1 MTLDA
6 TGTDDFDEMVSG
18 QENATDTSGKYF
30 CINVPDYQD
39 TVSGADSDK
48 QSYLRVG
55 SAITDWTT
63 EPGADLA
70 AIAYLVGTAGNATAA
85 ERGYTLAEAEN
96 AVAALGALYED
107 ISTADLCDPYVDDQR
122 ERGEGSERPHGPGG
136 HGLSESQRR
145 EVSARLHTDVG
156 WRDHTDGNRIST
168 TRGDKVEV
176 VYGNYK
182 LIVMGR
188 QSDPGEAMA
197 WDVTGN
203 HIQDFGGGT
212 MPGASVT
219 LEWVPD
225 TTYGTSAAD
234 AATGA
239 GASGGA
245 WLLQNSTERVYQY
258 SRFAGNFREQWWGD
272 LLENYI
278 GSENPEKFG
287 SFAESGQKGHP
298 TYRDEA
304 LGKKDVLAP
313 PNDSTDLPRGNP
325 TIIERT
331 WAEEIDSRTGSETWK
346 IPKIH
351 EETWSDDSYSKTMV
365 TKAYSTQWSEIVED
379 YLVAGVIVEGATA
392 GLHFRGFAGGIV
404 DLYAGPR
411 LQMELAGS
419 VTLTG
424 IWKFEASFGW
434 TWGYHNMKDEMAIL
448 TSKVVGTK
456 TEIAG
461 MRSSIRMLDTQI
473 GATKTSITSSLRTE
487 IDAVNTAITTTNT
500 RIDGVETRLGNISA
514 DVRNLIFH
522 G

>member
-1 MTLDA
+1 MTVDA
-6 TGTDDFDEMVSG
+6 TGSDDFDQLVSG
-18 QENATDTSGKYF
+18 QETATETSGKYF
-30 CINVPDYQD
+30 CVNVPDYQN
-39 TVSGADSDK
+39 TASSDEAEK

-55 SAITDWTT
+55 AAITDWTT

-70 AIAYLVGTAGNATAA
+70 ALAYLVGTAGNATAT
-85 ERGYTLAEAEN
+85 EGGYALAEAEN

-107 ISTADLCDPYVDDQR
+107 ISTADICDPYVDDQR
-122 ERGEGSERPHGPGG
+122 ERGTGNERPAGPGG
-136 HGLSESQRR
+136 HGLSPEERRAES
-145 EVSARLHTDVG
+145 AKLHTNVG

-188 QSDPGEAMA
+188 QSDTAEAMA

-225 TTYGTSAAD
+225 TTYGSGGT
-234 AATGA
+234 
-239 GASGGA
+239 GGA

-258 SRFAGNFREQWWGD
+258 SRNAGNFREEWWGD

-278 GSENPEKFG
+278 GSENPEGFG
-287 SFAESGQKGHP
+287 TYPESGQQGHP
-298 TYRDEA
+298 KYRDEA

-313 PNDSTDLPRGNP
+313 PNDSTDIPRGNP

-331 WAEEIDSRTGSETWK
+331 WATKIDSRTGSETLRV
-346 IPKIH
+346 PDIH
-351 EETWSDDSYSKTMV
+351 EETWADNTYSKTKV

-379 YLVAGVIVEGATA
+379 YLVAQVIVEGATA
-392 GLHFRGFAGGIV
+392 LLHFRGFAGSII
-404 DLYAGPR
+404 DLYAGPK
-411 LQMELAGS
+411 LQVEVSGS
-419 VTLTG
+419 ITLTAFA
-424 IWKFEASFGW
+424 KFEASFGW
-434 TWGYHNMKDEMAIL
+434 SWGYHNMKDEMALL
-448 TSKVVGTK
+448 TNRVSLSETSLGVVSNALVMTDQKIAANK
-456 TEIAG
+456 T
-461 MRSSIRMLDTQI
+461 D
-473 GATKTSITSSLRTE
+473 ITSALRTE
-487 IDAVNTAITTTNT
+487 IDAVNTSIATTNT
-500 RIDGVETRLGNISA
+500 RIDTMDTHLGNISA
-514 DVRNLIFH
+514 DVCNLIFM

>member
-85 ERGYTLAEAEN
+85 DGGYTLAEADN
-96 AVAALGALYED
+96 AVAALGSLYED
-107 ISTADLCDPYVDDQR
+107 VTTADLCDPYVDDQR
-122 ERGEGSERPHGPGG
+122 ERGTGNVRPDGPGG
-136 HGLSESQRR
+136 HGLTRAERRAES
-145 EVSARLHTDVG
+145 AKLHTNVG

-168 TRGDKVEV
+168 TRGDKIEV

-188 QSDPGEAMA
+188 QPDPGEAMA
-197 WDVTGN
+197 WDATGN
-203 HIQDFGGGT
+203 HIQDFAGGT

-219 LEWVPD
+219 VEWVPD
-225 TTYGTSAAD
+225 TTYGTSS
-234 AATGA
+234 
-239 GASGGA
+239 ASGTAGA

-258 SRFAGNFREQWWGD
+258 SRNAGNFREQTWGD
-272 LLENYI
+272 LLETYV
-278 GSENPEKFG
+278 GSENPEQFG
-287 SFAESGQKGHP
+287 SSPDAGLQGHP
-298 TYRDEA
+298 TYRDEG
-304 LGKKDVLAP
+304 LGIKNVLAP

-331 WAEEIDSRTGSETWK
+331 WAEKIDSRTGSEAWRV
-346 IPKIH
+346 PKIH
-351 EETWSDDSYSKTMV
+351 EETWSDDSYSKTMA
-365 TKAYSTQWSEIVED
+365 TKSYSTQWSEVVED

-434 TWGYHNMKDEMAIL
+434 TWGYHNMKDEMALL
-448 TSKVVGTK
+448 TNRVSLTETSISAANSEINLTK
-456 TEIAG
+456 QEIATAKTD
-461 MRSSIRMLDTQI
+461 ITA
-473 GATKTSITSSLRTE
+473 ATKTE
-487 IDAVNTAITTTNT
+487 IDAVKTELSNTNT
-500 RIDGVETRLGNISA
+500 KISQVDTRLGNAILDTA
-514 DVRNLIFH
+514 WFINY